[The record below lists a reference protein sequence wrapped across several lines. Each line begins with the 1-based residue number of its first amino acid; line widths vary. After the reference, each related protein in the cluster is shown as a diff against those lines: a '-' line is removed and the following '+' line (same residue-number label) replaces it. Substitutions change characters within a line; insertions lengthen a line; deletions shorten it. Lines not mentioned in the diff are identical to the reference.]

1 MTAEGNSAGNRIG
14 SSAGS
19 GTGSSTR
26 GGTRGGTVETEPSP
40 GNTVWAV
47 IPARYASTRF
57 PGKPLARISGKPMIQ
72 HVYERT
78 ARAPS
83 VERVLVAT
91 DDARIEKAVLGFG
104 GIAVMTGAHS
114 TGTDRIAEAVDIAVG
129 DIAVGEGSTAGEGAA
144 PPGWVLNVQGDEPM
158 IDPRDLERLI
168 QGLLAQPGAV
178 MGTLVYPLAN
188 EKELFDPNVVKAVLD
203 GQGRAL
209 YFSRAP
215 IPRSPAGNLPIGS
228 GGCGWRHLGVY
239 LYRADFLRTFRD
251 LAPTPLS
258 NFEQLEQLR
267 ALEHGHPIHCFVAR
281 GLGIG
286 VDVPEDLEK
295 VEALLGG

>member
-1 MTAEGNSAGNRIG
+1 MTAAAGGGAGSSSGGGTGNS
-14 SSAGS
+14 
-19 GTGSSTR
+19 
-26 GGTRGGTVETEPSP
+26 TVESAPSP
-40 GNTVWAV
+40 SNTVWAV
-47 IPARYASTRF
+47 IPSRYASTRF

-91 DDARIEKAVLGFG
+91 DDARIEKAVLEFG
-104 GIAVMTGAHS
+104 GIAVMTGDHP
-114 TGTDRIAEAVDIAVG
+114 TGTDRIAEAIEIAVG
-129 DIAVGEGSTAGEGAA
+129 DSAVGDSAVGEGRR

-168 QGLLAQPGAV
+168 KGLQAQPGAV

-203 GQGRAL
+203 QQGRAL
-209 YFSRAP
+209 YFSRGP
-215 IPRSPAGNLPIGS
+215 IPRSPAGNLPIGNA
-228 GGCGWRHLGVY
+228 GHGWRHLGVY

-267 ALEHGHPIHCFVAR
+267 ALEHGHPIHCIVAR

-286 VDVPEDLEK
+286 VDVPEDVAKVELLLEK
-295 VEALLGG
+295 

>member
-1 MTAEGNSAGNRIG
+1 MSAEGSSTGNRI
-14 SSAGS
+14 GS

-129 DIAVGEGSTAGEGAA
+129 NIAVGNIAVGEGSTAGEGAA
-144 PPGWVLNVQGDEPM
+144 PPGWGRNVQGGETGGG
-158 IDPRDLERLI
+158 PRGREGVTRGGRYSSVRGSRSSI
-168 QGLLAQPGAV
+168 RNGLH
-178 MGTLVYPLAN
+178 
-188 EKELFDPNVVKAVLD
+188 
-203 GQGRAL
+203 RAL
-209 YFSRAP
+209 
-215 IPRSPAGNLPIGS
+215 
-228 GGCGWRHLGVY
+228 
-239 LYRADFLRTFRD
+239 
-251 LAPTPLS
+251 
-258 NFEQLEQLR
+258 
-267 ALEHGHPIHCFVAR
+267 
-281 GLGIG
+281 
-286 VDVPEDLEK
+286 
-295 VEALLGG
+295 